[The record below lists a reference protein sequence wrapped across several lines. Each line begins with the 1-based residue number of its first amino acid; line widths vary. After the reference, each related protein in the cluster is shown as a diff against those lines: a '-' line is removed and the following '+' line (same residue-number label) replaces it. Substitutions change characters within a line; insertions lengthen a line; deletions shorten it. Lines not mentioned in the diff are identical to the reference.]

1 MTYAVQRKLGEEL
14 NRFYTEDLPVHGW
27 YRFILSFP
35 PHLVRKY
42 IEVFD
47 LADDAVVLDPF
58 CGTGTTLVEC
68 KKNGIASV
76 GLEANPVVHFAA
88 SVKTS
93 WNANFEMLQPHADK
107 IAETTWEALA
117 QENISDVPFELQN
130 NGSKAL
136 RQLSEEKEKL
146 IIKNSISPLPLHKVL
161 VLIEKINEFS
171 CDQFTPYER
180 LALAKELVFSISNLK
195 FGPEVGVG
203 KKKDDSEVVGVWK
216 RAVASIAKDLE
227 TVQSSEN
234 VPSVVHLADSR
245 KISDVIAPQKKI
257 DAVITSPPYPNEK
270 DYSRT
275 TRLESVLLDFMRDKS
290 DLQKHK
296 RTLLRSNTRGIYKS
310 DEDEKWISQNN
321 RIHQL
326 AKEIETKRILLG
338 KTSGFEKLYHRVVL
352 LYFGGVA
359 RHLED
364 LKNYLK
370 PGAKLAYVVGDQAS
384 YLQVMI
390 RTGEII
396 AEIAEQR
403 GYQVTG
409 IDLFRTRFSTA
420 TGQNLREEVVLL
432 KWNG

>member
-1 MTYAVQRKLGEEL
+1 MTYAIQKKLGGEL
-14 NRFYTEDLPVHGW
+14 NRLYTEDLPVHEW
-27 YRFILSFP
+27 YRFILSYP

-47 LADDAVVLDPF
+47 LANDAVVLDPF

-68 KKNGIASV
+68 KKSGIASV

-88 SVKTS
+88 TVKTS
-93 WNANFEMLQPHADK
+93 WNANFEMLQSHAHK
-107 IAETTWEALA
+107 IAEIALESLA
-117 QENISDVPFELQN
+117 QQNISDVPFELQN
-130 NGSKAL
+130 NEHISL
-136 RQLSEEKEKL
+136 RQLSDEKEKL

-161 VLIEKINEFS
+161 VLLEKINENA

-180 LALAKELVFSISNLK
+180 LALAKEVVFSISNLK

-203 KKKDDSEVVGVWK
+203 KKKTDSEVVGVWE
-216 RAVASIAKDLE
+216 RAIDSMVMDLE
-227 TVQSSEN
+227 TIQFNRN

-245 KISDVIAPQKKI
+245 RISDVIMPEKKI

-275 TRLESVLLDFMRDKS
+275 TRLESVLLDFIQEKNDLRNHKKS
-290 DLQKHK
+290 
-296 RTLLRSNTRGIYKS
+296 LLRSNTRGIYKS
-310 DEDEKWISQNN
+310 DDDEKWISQNN
-321 RIHQL
+321 RVLQL
-326 AKEIETKRILLG
+326 AKEIEEKRIVLN

-352 LYFGGVA
+352 LYFGGIA

-396 AEIAEQR
+396 AEIAEQS
-403 GYQVTG
+403 GYEITG

>member
-1 MTYAVQRKLGEEL
+1 MTYAVQKKLGEEL
-14 NRFYTEDLPVHGW
+14 NRLYAEDLPVHEW
-27 YRFILSFP
+27 YRFVLSFP

-47 LADDAVVLDPF
+47 LADDATVLDPF

-76 GLEANPVVHFAA
+76 GFEANPVVHFAA

-93 WNANFEMLQPHADK
+93 WNVNFEMLQPHADK
-107 IAETTWEALA
+107 IAETTLEALA

-130 NGSKAL
+130 NGNKTL
-136 RQLSEEKEKL
+136 RQLSEEREKL

-180 LALAKELVFSISNLK
+180 LALAKELVFTISNLK

-203 KKKDDSEVVGVWK
+203 KKKDDSEVIGLWK
-216 RAVASIAKDLE
+216 RAVASIVKDLE
-227 TVQSSEN
+227 TVQSNKN
-234 VPSVVHLADSR
+234 VPSVVHLVDSR
-245 KISDVIAPQKKI
+245 KISNVIAPEKKI

-275 TRLESVLLDFMRDKS
+275 TRLESVLLDFMREKG

-296 RTLLRSNTRGIYKS
+296 RALLRSNTRGIYKS
-310 DEDEKWISQNN
+310 DNDEKWISQNN
-321 RIHQL
+321 RVHQL
-326 AKEIETKRILLG
+326 AKEIEAKRILLG

-352 LYFGGVA
+352 LYFGGIA

-396 AEIAEQR
+396 TEIAEQC
-403 GYQVTG
+403 GYEVTG
-409 IDLFRTRFSTA
+409 IDLFRKRFSTA